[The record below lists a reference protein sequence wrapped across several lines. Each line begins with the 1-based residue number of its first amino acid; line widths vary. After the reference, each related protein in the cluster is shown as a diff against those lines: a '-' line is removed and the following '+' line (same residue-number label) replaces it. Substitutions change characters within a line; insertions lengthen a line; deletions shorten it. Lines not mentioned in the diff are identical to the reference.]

1 MDASATP
8 ALRGE
13 PSASVERHL
22 AALEAILGKI
32 LKLGGFE
39 LAFSFRRSPEPTG
52 NPSVDGPEVVV
63 EFTGP
68 DTDLLLA
75 SGGSLLNALEY
86 LVLRAV
92 RLEENLFGRMAF
104 DCEDLRRLRAEELRM
119 MAEVAAKRVAET
131 REPFAFNPMPP
142 RERRIIH
149 LALKESTGV
158 RTASDGVGHER
169 RVVIHPVPSP
179 RSDRGGPP
187 RR

>member
-104 DCEDLRRLRAEELRM
+104 DCEDFRRLRAED
-119 MAEVAAKRVAET
+119 VRVEFRT
-131 REPFAFNPMPP
+131 RALLERPVRDVVHEEDDHVVRAFGHVRLEPVDVHRAP
-142 RERRIIH
+142 E
-149 LALKESTGV
+149 GV
-158 RTASDGVGHER
+158 REVLAAVGFAAGFDGAFKLR
-169 RVVIHPVPSP
+169 IH
-179 RSDRGGPP
+179 
-187 RR
+187 